1 MKTYLKIKDFFFFGE
16 HIQECILGFCSIFI
30 SYLYANAIIEIYI
43 ILTCSTILS
52 VKVLLAIDESTSV
65 INSADEEGGRI
76 GNLEIVEVLLCRGR
90 SFYNICS

>member
-65 INSADEEGGRI
+65 INSADEEGWADWEFRNSG
-76 GNLEIVEVLLCRGR
+76 
-90 SFYNICS
+90 SFVMQR